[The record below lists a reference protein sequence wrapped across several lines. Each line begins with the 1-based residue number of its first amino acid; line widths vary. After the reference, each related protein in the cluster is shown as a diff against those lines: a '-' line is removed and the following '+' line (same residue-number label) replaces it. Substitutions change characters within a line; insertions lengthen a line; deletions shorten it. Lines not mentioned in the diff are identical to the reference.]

1 MNVQRAV
8 IRASVILLATLFAG
22 TEEAKQ
28 SSCPNDSI
36 NIEELLVK
44 DMPGSSRLP
53 VSLPKL
59 RKQYNLRHPS
69 TRQQLLLQSLD
80 LVRNLL
86 LVLFLLRYT
95 RKTLLHLRGYGLLG
109 SAQKLYKDTYRRLYA
124 IFLRLPFVQAKVHA
138 QVQKSI
144 AELQEKLVPSGPG
157 VTQHTALPAS
167 GWTAEQV
174 RAELDKL
181 DEMKHT
187 RWEDGRVS
195 GAVYH
200 GGHELSDLQSEAFRR
215 FGVSNPIHPDVFPG
229 VRKMEAEVVAMTL
242 GLFNAPDTGAG
253 VTTSGGTESIIM
265 AVLAA
270 RQKAYTERGVREPEM
285 VLPETAHTAF
295 RKAAEYFKIKVHK
308 VACPAPSYRVH
319 VPGVSRLINSNT
331 ILLVGSAPN
340 FPHGIVDDIPALSRL
355 ALKHRIPLHVDC
367 CLGSFV
373 IPFLSKAGFPAPD
386 FDFKVPGVTSISVDT
401 HKYGF
406 APKGNSV
413 VLYRTAEMRRYQ
425 YYVCPDWSGGVY
437 ASPSVAGSRP
447 GALIAGCWASLM
459 KMGEDGYLNTCIQ
472 IVGAAKK
479 IEERIRTSDFLR
491 QSITVIGKPMVS
503 VVAFRANTTQT
514 DQMYK
519 VDIYDIVDALSA
531 KGWHLNALQDPPAI
545 HVAVTIPIAGA
556 VDDLLKDL
564 EAAVE
569 ACRGNATQKKG
580 DAAALYGVA
589 GALPD
594 KSIVNELATGF
605 LDTLYKT

>member
-1 MNVQRAV
+1 
-8 IRASVILLATLFAG
+8 
-22 TEEAKQ
+22 
-28 SSCPNDSI
+28 
-36 NIEELLVK
+36 
-44 DMPGSSRLP
+44 MPGSSRLA

-59 RKQYNLRHPS
+59 RKQYSLRHLS
-69 TRQQLLLQSLD
+69 TQQKLLSQSLD
-80 LVRNLL
+80 IVRNLL

-95 RKTLLHLRGYGLLG
+95 RKTLIHLRGYGLFGALH
-109 SAQKLYKDTYRRLYA
+109 KLYKDTYRRLYA
-124 IFLRLPFVQAKVHA
+124 VFLRLPFVQAKVQA
-138 QVQKSI
+138 DVQK
-144 AELQEKLVPSGPG
+144 ALAGLQEKLVPSGPG
-157 VTQHTALPAS
+157 VTQYTALPAS
-167 GWTAEQV
+167 GWTVEQV

-181 DEMKHT
+181 GEMKRT

-200 GGHELSDLQSEAFRR
+200 GGQELSDLQSEAFKR

-242 GLFNAPDTGAG
+242 GLFNAPESGAG
-253 VTTSGGTESIIM
+253 VTTSGGSESIIM

-270 RQKAYTERGVREPEM
+270 RQKAYHERGVKEPEM
-285 VLPETAHTAF
+285 ILPETAHTAF
-295 RKAAEYFKIKVHK
+295 RKAAEYFKIKIHK
-308 VACPAPSYRVH
+308 VDSPAPSYKVLI
-319 VPGVSRLINSNT
+319 PSVSRLINSNT
-331 ILLVGSAPN
+331 ILIVGSAPN
-340 FPHGIVDDIPALSRL
+340 FPHGIVDDISALSRL
-355 ALKHRIPLHVDC
+355 ALKYKLPLHVDC

-373 IPFLSKAGFPAPD
+373 IPFLAKAGFPAPD
-386 FDFKVPGVTSISVDT
+386 FDFRVPGVTSISVDT

-413 VLYRTAEMRRYQ
+413 VLYRTAELRRYQ

-437 ASPSVAGSRP
+437 ASPSMAGSRP

-459 KMGEDGYLNTCIQ
+459 KMGEDGYLNTCLQ

-479 IEERIRTSDFLR
+479 IEERIRTSDTLR
-491 QSITVIGKPMVS
+491 PSISVMGKPVVS

-514 DQMYK
+514 DPMYM
-519 VDIYDIVDALSA
+519 VDIYDVADAMSA

-545 HVAVTIPIAGA
+545 HVAVTLPIVGA

-564 EAAVE
+564 EESVD
-569 ACRGNATQKKG
+569 ACRGKPTDKKG

-594 KSIVNELATGF
+594 KSIVTELATGF